1 MSLAGHLAHGGPAQP
16 GSIEAIS
23 GRHVGCKYVCILV
36 EGSLTVFAVAT
47 PSFFCLCEQSAGCTD
62 VVISLWVQVVCGD
75 LGDLWDMIWTALV
88 SAVHA

>member
-47 PSFFCLCEQSAGCTD
+47 PSFFVCVNSQQAALMLSYHFGYRWC
-62 VVISLWVQVVCGD
+62 VVIWG
-75 LGDLWDMIWTALV
+75 IWGI
-88 SAVHA
+88 